1 MSNRYS
7 YSSTQYGQQQQYQ
20 PQQQQQQQHQQYQG
34 GRSNSVRTG
43 GPAGFVGGGQNPRPP
58 QGSDPQLWNW
68 FLTVD
73 EDRSGQISATE
84 LQRALVNGNWSP
96 FDLDTTKML
105 MGIFDV
111 DHSGSINFNEFAGL
125 WKYIADW
132 QNVFRHFDADN
143 SGSIEGPELASALRQ
158 FGYNLSPQL
167 INLIATKYAALPP
180 SNAPGAPAP
189 GISFDRFVRA
199 CVAIKTLTESFQ
211 RLDTDRDGWIQINYD
226 TFLSTMLSAP

>member
-1 MSNRYS
+1 MNNRYS
-7 YSSTQYGQQQQYQ
+7 YASNQSYGQ
-20 PQQQQQQQHQQYQG
+20 QQYQG
-34 GRSNSVRTG
+34 GRSNSVRPLPQHGG
-43 GPAGFVGGGQNPRPP
+43 GPAGFVGGAQHQRPP
-58 QGSDPQLWNW
+58 QGADPQLWNW
-68 FLTVD
+68 FITVD

-132 QNVFRHFDADN
+132 QNVFRHFDSDN
-143 SGSIEGPELASALRQ
+143 SGSIEGHELANALRQ

-167 INLIATKYAALPP
+167 ISLIATKYSQA
-180 SNAPGAPAP
+180 
-189 GISFDRFVRA
+189 D
-199 CVAIKTLTESFQ
+199 
-211 RLDTDRDGWIQINYD
+211 
-226 TFLSTMLSAP
+226 